1 LVDVTSSER
10 WQHFRAGFDI
20 FACATKLA
28 PMKKRKSIR
37 KEELLALRKGRNAV
51 LKASVARPV
60 AIWDGKPKLTS
71 VEHDSVH
78 DRGR

>member
-1 LVDVTSSER
+1 
-10 WQHFRAGFDI
+10 
-20 FACATKLA
+20 
-28 PMKKRKSIR
+28 MKKRKSIR